1 MESRWI
7 NEYGPAGYLLCH
19 FLLFPAA
26 IILVEYTLHFI
37 VWINYQ
43 QLFAIPMPFIRNGIN
58 HLYFQIKS
66 ERPKSQPLYS
76 LAENTTM
83 CYSNVT
89 NLLHSLLAFA
99 KKGIL
104 FEFYVVRYCKP
115 GKNRYIYVTSF
126 GLPEPRQR
134 SGNKG
139 RMIP

>member
-1 MESRWI
+1 VSFSSFSSRH
-7 NEYGPAGYLLCH
+7 YP
-19 FLLFPAA
+19 A
-26 IILVEYTLHFI
+26 IILVEYNLHFI

-43 QLFAIPMPFIRNGIN
+43 QLIAIPMPFIRNGIN

-76 LAENTTM
+76 LAENTMM

-99 KKGIL
+99 KEGIL

-115 GKNRYIYVTSF
+115 RKHRYIYVTSF
-126 GLPEPRQR
+126 WLSEPRQR